1 MRARPA
7 AVVALAVLIGVAA
20 LLAPS
25 AGAESSPSAYA
36 NRLVS
41 LINNARA
48 QHGLKAL
55 TVTSGTSTV
64 AANWTNHLDQQ
75 QALSHNPDLG
85 HQLETHGSPDWT
97 AYGENVG
104 DGPTSSADTLFNAYM
119 NSPEHRDN
127 ILGSAYRY
135 LGVGVVFD
143 GSTAW
148 NTLDFVDQYTS
159 SKPPSSKPHSTTTT
173 SSHPKAA
180 PHTTS
185 KPRTVTKTV
194 TAPRRVTLAQ
204 RPVTHH
210 APAPRRVAAAPRPA
224 HVQGLAANAPTFV
237 PALPPVAKAA
247 AALPAPL
254 HLPHGT
260 RDTAPVIA
268 AAAAILLV
276 VATRYVVE
284 VLPRGA
290 VTAARVAR

>member
-1 MRARPA
+1 MRARAA

-25 AGAESSPSAYA
+25 AGAESSTSSYA

-48 QHGLKAL
+48 QNGLKAL

-104 DGPTSSADTLFNAYM
+104 DGPTSSADTLFKAYM

-127 ILGSAYRY
+127 ILGSRFRY
-135 LGVGVVFD
+135 LGIGVVFD

-148 NTLDFVDQYTS
+148 NTLDFVDQYS
-159 SKPPSSKPHSTTTT
+159 SSKPHTTSTTSAPPKPRPRSTTTP
-173 SSHPKAA
+173 PKAVA
-180 PHTTS
+180 
-185 KPRTVTKTV
+185 KPATAVRRAGATQPAATHKT
-194 TAPRRVTLAQ
+194 AASRRLV
-204 RPVTHH
+204 
-210 APAPRRVAAAPRPA
+210 AAPRHIQVRGLSMAAPA
-224 HVQGLAANAPTFV
+224 TV

-247 AALPAPL
+247 AALPAA
-254 HLPHGT
+254 LPMPPAG
-260 RDTAPVIA
+260 RDTAPYLA

-276 VATRYVVE
+276 VATRFVVE